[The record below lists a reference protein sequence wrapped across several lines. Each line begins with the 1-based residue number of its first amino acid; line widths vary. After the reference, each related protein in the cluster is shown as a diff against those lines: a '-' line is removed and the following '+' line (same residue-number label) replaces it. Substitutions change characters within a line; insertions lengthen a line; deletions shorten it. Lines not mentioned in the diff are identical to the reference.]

1 MARKRRRSLRRK
13 KPNLMLHRTRNLG
26 VIGTRGA
33 GIIAFT
39 KGAYAKLKDA
49 VNNLKLKLMITNDGD
64 MIVME
69 DGETYISPER

>member
-26 VIGTRGA
+26 VIGPRGA

-49 VNNLKLKLMITNDGD
+49 VNSLKLKLMITNDGD